1 LRFHFRLEL
10 QDMKTIVVIFR
21 IIEVTVLAVF
31 LLGSSS
37 LPPADDLENVRRYTR
52 TIEFDYIQW
61 TLDALLVKND
71 EAALSMPDYLDESL
85 QNRFVLESMKLVDQ
99 IDRTNQDIEKI
110 YTNPATV
117 QPDVTAA
124 PLLKK
129 LADEKSVLKRAAPV
143 SEAILQGQI
152 SQILKQFGL
161 TVAGQ
166 PIPPVLY
173 HVTPLPLALIVS
185 PRDKIQQDANISLAA
200 DFNLPQMTALEE
212 QVSKGTDKSAL
223 VVEIG
228 GVGVYPTMVM
238 NTSDLPYLVETVA
251 HEWTHNYLTLRPL
264 GLNYETS
271 PELRTMNET
280 TASLVG
286 SEVGLAVLKAFYPD
300 KVPPPA
306 NDEKDNGSSPPPSES
321 GAKVFNFRSEMHKTR
336 VTVDEML
343 AAGKIDE
350 AEKYMEARRVFFWDH
365 GYQIRKLNQAYFA
378 FYGAYADT
386 PGGAAGA
393 DPVGPAVR
401 ALRSQS
407 PSLADFLNRISWMT
421 SFEDLKKAVNSPSSS
436 G

>member
-1 LRFHFRLEL
+1 MRFHFRLEL